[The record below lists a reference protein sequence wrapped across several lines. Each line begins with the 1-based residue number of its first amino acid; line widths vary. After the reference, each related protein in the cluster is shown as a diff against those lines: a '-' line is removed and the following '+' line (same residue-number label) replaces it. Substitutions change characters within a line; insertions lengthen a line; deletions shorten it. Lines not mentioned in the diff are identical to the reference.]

1 MARNAVAMPA
11 ADWKKR
17 RRDIPRRLAA
27 AAPISF
33 TRASNSRCLRVCGDA
48 MNSSLETD
56 WTGIGEANRSS
67 AGERWR
73 SSSWDSMLME
83 APRAADD
90 RPMYANPV
98 RRRNARAR
106 GLSQLDA
113 HAHRPPHI
121 RPRVDPRPH
130 PGGGR
135 RGDGRAHAVRPGLDR
150 VAREGEGAR
159 DGGQEA

>member
-1 MARNAVAMPA
+1 MPA

-67 AGERWR
+67 AGESWR
-73 SSSWDSMLME
+73 SSSWDSMLLE

-90 RPMYANPV
+90 GPMYANGGKWWAGDGGGE
-98 RRRNARAR
+98 NIATQGA
-106 GLSQLDA
+106 SYLDA
-113 HAHRPPHI
+113 PAHPPPQLRPP
-121 RPRVDPRPH
+121 
-130 PGGGR
+130 
-135 RGDGRAHAVRPGLDR
+135 L
-150 VAREGEGAR
+150 
-159 DGGQEA
+159 